1 MAAWKVAPILAAG
14 NTVVIK
20 PSGQTPLTTLNLA
33 EIVSDLPPVGVLKVV
48 PGRGSVVGARL
59 SQHPDVAM
67 IALPGCS
74 RGGVPDPRGADG
86 PTRARPC
93 PGPDDDPHLGP
104 SRDRLVQDV
113 PARSQSPVGATR
125 PPFGP

>member
-1 MAAWKVAPILAAG
+1 MLREPLGVVGVVTPWNYQLPMAAWKVAPILAAG

-74 RGGVPDPRGADG
+74 RGRSSGSERCRRPNTCTTLPR
-86 PTRARPC
+86 TR
-93 PGPDDDPHLGP
+93 
-104 SRDRLVQDV
+104 
-113 PARSQSPVGATR
+113 
-125 PPFGP
+125 